1 MISWIKGQL
10 VTSWQTNH
18 KFYILINCQGL
29 GYEIQTLESV
39 IIDIKKNKISKKE
52 IILWLKHIKKE
63 DSDMLFGFISKDQRD
78 FFNQI
83 LNIKGL
89 GSQIGMSL
97 LNKFSLNQII
107 YAITNNDKKSISS
120 VQGIGLKMTERIIL
134 ELKSKLN
141 TKIIEN
147 KNLEKSNF
155 PFENNE
161 LNSILKDI
169 DLTLQSLNYP
179 KKEIKKLFPKLIN
192 DIKNKE
198 DSFLEKNTISFENLL
213 KEAMNYLD
221 KPSSNLDQLRSKI

>member
-1 MISWIKGQL
+1 MISWIKGEL
-10 VTSWQTNH
+10 VSSWQINN
-18 KFYILINCQGL
+18 KFYILINCRGL

-39 IIDIKKNKISKKE
+39 IIDINKDKISEKE

-63 DSDMLFGFISKDQRD
+63 DSDMLFGFLSKDQRD

-120 VQGIGLKMTERIIL
+120 VQGIGQKMTDRIIL
-134 ELKSKLN
+134 ELKSKVI
-141 TKIIEN
+141 TKQIEKENLEKKFFFIEN
-147 KNLEKSNF
+147 K
-155 PFENNE
+155 E
-161 LNSILKDI
+161 LNSLFEDI

-179 KKEIKKLFPKLIN
+179 KKEIKNLFPKLIN
-192 DIKNKE
+192 DIKNK
-198 DSFLEKNTISFENLL
+198 KNLTFENDTISFENLL
-213 KEAMNYLD
+213 KEAMNFLD
-221 KPSSNLDQLRSKI
+221 KQQ